1 MRFQRSGNGFGRP
14 VLCVVVAG
22 ELGGGDDDVEQ
33 EFDEVCQ
40 CLHAQ
45 KRICLSRNAVG
56 NRS

>member
-22 ELGGGDDDVEQ
+22 EFGGGDDDVEQ

-40 CLHAQ
+40 CLHA
-45 KRICLSRNAVG
+45 
-56 NRS
+56 